1 MKINMQLLTRVFINA
16 IPFAGIITLFC
27 GLVYVTV
34 QQVYRQTANDPQI
47 AMVQEISEQLSEK
60 IDPAS
65 LVSSYKMKMDKTQNP
80 FIIILDGS
88 LKILVSN
95 VDLNGEI
102 PIPPKGVFETAKNEK
117 EFRVTWQPRND
128 IRIASVIQ
136 YTKSPSEYYVLAG
149 KSLNETESRI
159 EQLIHF
165 CMIFWVLSVAFIFLF
180 FVFKE
185 FLPIQFTGS
194 FII

>member
-1 MKINMQLLTRVFINA
+1 MKL
-16 IPFAGIITLFC
+16 
-27 GLVYVTV
+27 
-34 QQVYRQTANDPQI
+34 
-47 AMVQEISEQLSEK
+47 
-60 IDPAS
+60 
-65 LVSSYKMKMDKTQNP
+65 DKTQNP

-88 LKILVSN
+88 LQILASN
-95 VDLNGEI
+95 VELNGEV

-128 IRIASVIQ
+128 IRIATVIQ
-136 YTKSPSEYYVLAG
+136 YTKNPSEYYVLAG
-149 KSLNETESRI
+149 RSLNETENRI

-185 FLPIQFTGS
+185 FLPVQFTSS